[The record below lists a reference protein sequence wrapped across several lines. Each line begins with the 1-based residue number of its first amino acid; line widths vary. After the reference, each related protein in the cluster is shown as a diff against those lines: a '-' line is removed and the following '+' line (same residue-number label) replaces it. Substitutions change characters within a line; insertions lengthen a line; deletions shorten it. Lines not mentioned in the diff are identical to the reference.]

1 MRGIDSQVMNLFSY
15 VRLEDRVPDDHPLR
29 AIRKI
34 VDEALSGM
42 DALFD
47 EMYYGMGRPSIAP
60 EKLLRAQLLQILY
73 TIRSERQLMEQIDF
87 NLLFRW
93 FVGLE
98 MDDPVWDATV
108 FCHNRERLLTHEV
121 AEQFFEGVKAQ
132 ADAAKLLSKEH
143 FSVDGTLLMA
153 AASIKSFQRKDE
165 AGGDDEEGESN
176 TTESAGRN
184 AERDFHGETLNNET
198 HASTTDPDARLY
210 RKSAGAAAKL
220 SYMGHLL
227 TENRSGLIVQAKVSL
242 ATGTAE
248 REVALDMLD
257 AESSTGKRTLG
268 ADKNYDAKAFVSQC
282 RKRKVTPHVAQKK
295 HSAIDGRT
303 TRHEG
308 YASSLNLRKRIEECN
323 GWMKDVGLMRKLRH
337 RGLKLVNQMYLFS
350 ATACNLVRMRRLLA

>member
-29 AIRKI
+29 SIRKM

-47 EMYYGMGRPSIAP
+47 EMYSGMGRPSIAP

-98 MDDPVWDATV
+98 MDDAVWDATV

-132 ADAAKLLSKEH
+132 ANAGKLLSKEH

-153 AASIKSFQRKDE
+153 AASIKSFQRKDGT
-165 AGGDDEEGESN
+165 GGDDGKIDGSRVES
-176 TTESAGRN
+176 SGRN
-184 AERDFHGETLNNET
+184 TERDFHGEVFNNET
-198 HASTTDPDARLY
+198 HESKTDPDARLY
-210 RKSAGAAAKL
+210 RKSPGTAAKL
-220 SYMGHLL
+220 CFMGHLL
-227 TENRSGLIVQAKVSL
+227 TENRNGLIVQARVSA

-248 REVALDMLD
+248 REVALEMLD
-257 AESSTGKRTLG
+257 AESKTGRRTLG
-268 ADKNYDAKAFVSQC
+268 ADKNYDTKEFVAQC

-308 YASSLNLRKRIEECN
+308 YEISIQLRKCIEECN

-337 RGLKLVNQMYLFS
+337 RGLKLVNQLYLFS
-350 ATACNLVRMRRLLA
+350 ATAYNLVRMRRLLA